1 MELAGWH
8 LWIIGTILFA
18 IIEIFTPGF
27 LAGSIAVGAL
37 LAAIGAVFDAPLALQ
52 IILFCT
58 GVLGSFF
65 LIRPF
70 MLRYA
75 HRHEREIRTN
85 GDALLGR
92 TARVSV
98 TIDNRKGEGR
108 VVIDGD
114 DWKAVSEHG
123 TIIPAG
129 EAVKII
135 RIDSIVLTVEET
147 KN

>member
-27 LAGSIAVGAL
+27 LAGSIAVGTL
-37 LAAIGAVFDAPLALQ
+37 LAGIGASLGAPLSLQ
-52 IILFCT
+52 IILFSA

-65 LIRPF
+65 LLRPF

-75 HRHEREIRTN
+75 HRKEHEVRTN

-98 TIDNRKGEGR
+98 TIDNRRGEGR
-108 VVIDGD
+108 VMIDGD

-123 TIIPAG
+123 TVIPAG
-129 EAVKII
+129 EPVKIT
-135 RIDSIVLTVEET
+135 RIDSIVLTVKEET
-147 KN
+147 N